1 MLPKNTRWNLMLKA
15 GDHAPGFSNP
25 DADMNIVELSQFRG
39 QTLVLYFYVRD
50 DTPGCTTEAIEFSEL
65 ESDFAKLGAT
75 VLGVSRDDCI
85 KHGEFRDKHG
95 ISVRLL
101 ADKDLASCVAYGVL
115 QDREVDGV
123 MRQGV
128 VRSTFIIDKQ
138 GVIRHAL
145 YGVSSRGH
153 AAEVLQLVAL
163 MSKGESN

>member
-1 MLPKNTRWNLMLKA
+1 MLKS
-15 GDHAPGFSNP
+15 GDRAPDFSNP
-25 DADMNIVELSQFRG
+25 DADMNIVESSRFRG
-39 QTLVLYFYVRD
+39 KTLVLYFYVRD

-65 ESDFAKLGAT
+65 EGDFARLGAV

-85 KHGEFRDKHG
+85 RHGEFRDKHG

-101 ADKDLASCVAYGVL
+101 ADKEQTTCEAYGVL
-115 QDREVDGV
+115 QDKEVDGV
-123 MRQGV
+123 VRRSM

-153 AAEVLQLVAL
+153 AADVLQLVKDL
-163 MSKGESN
+163 K

>member
-1 MLPKNTRWNLMLKA
+1 MLKA
-15 GDHAPGFSNP
+15 GDPAPDFSNP
-25 DADMNIVELSQFRG
+25 DADMNIVELAEFRG
-39 QTLVLYFYVRD
+39 GSLVLFFYVRD

-65 ESDFAKLGAT
+65 EDDFAKLGAT

-101 ADKDLASCVAYGVL
+101 ADKDQQTCMAYGVL
-115 QDREVDGV
+115 QDKEVDGAV
-123 MRQGV
+123 RKSV

-153 AAEVLQLVAL
+153 AAEVLQLVAQ
-163 MSKGESN
+163 MSKGELN

>member
-1 MLPKNTRWNLMLKA
+1 MLKA
-15 GDHAPGFSNP
+15 GDPAPDFSNP

-39 QTLVLYFYVRD
+39 KPLVLFFYVRD
-50 DTPGCTTEAIEFSEL
+50 DTPGCTTEALEFSEL
-65 ESDFAKLGAT
+65 EGDFARLEAS
-75 VLGVSRDDCI
+75 VLGISRDDCI

-101 ADKDLASCVAYGVL
+101 ADKDQQTCTAYGVL
-115 QDREVDGV
+115 QDKEVDGV
-123 MRQGV
+123 VRKSM

-153 AAEVLQLVAL
+153 AAEVLQLVAR
-163 MSKGESN
+163 MSKGELN

>member
-1 MLPKNTRWNLMLKA
+1 MLRA
-15 GDHAPGFSNP
+15 GDRAPDFSNP
-25 DADMNIVELSQFRG
+25 DADMNIIDLSQFRG
-39 QTLVLYFYVRD
+39 KILVLYFYVRD

-65 ESDFAKLGAT
+65 EKDFAKLGAT

-101 ADKDLASCVAYGVL
+101 ADKEQATSAAYGVL
-115 QDREVDGV
+115 QDKEVDGV
-123 MRQGV
+123 MRKST

-153 AAEVLQLVAL
+153 AAEVLQRVAL
-163 MSKGESN
+163 MSKGELK